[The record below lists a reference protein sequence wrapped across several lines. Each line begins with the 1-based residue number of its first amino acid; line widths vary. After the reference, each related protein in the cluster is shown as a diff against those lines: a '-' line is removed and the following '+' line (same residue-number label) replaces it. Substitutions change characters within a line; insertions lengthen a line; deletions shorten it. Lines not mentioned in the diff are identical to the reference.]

1 MVVYSSIVLRG
12 IITWIVWCSC
22 IRTPVH
28 GQSFGIYFGQ
38 TATRSSQYNQMS
50 LLAGKIR
57 SNATNG
63 FLDHERMT
71 KSSSSK
77 PSKSTP
83 TPLFSILHQTLQH
96 LFEWIFSYFTFVTSK
111 NHVQEKKGNEL
122 PSLYDFVNPTTSPR
136 STTIIR
142 PVYLHAP
149 LGRNAS
155 QTSWSHSYGKQ
166 FVQSPL
172 LWYPQSLCGRPFF
185 SIAQSP
191 YESYVYNIPLSHG
204 RPFLRSH
211 PRSAFSHIP
220 YLLLLIANDFPPI
233 HPLVPLYTLLHD
245 LMM

>member
-1 MVVYSSIVLRG
+1 MNSSIVLHG
-12 IITWIVWCSC
+12 IITWTVWCSC

-38 TATRSSQYNQMS
+38 TATRSSQYNHMS

-63 FLDHERMT
+63 FLDHDRMT

-83 TPLFSILHQTLQH
+83 TPTPFSVLQTLQQ

-122 PSLYDFVNPTTSPR
+122 PSLYDFVNPTTSSR

-142 PVYLHAP
+142 PVYLHALP
-149 LGRNAS
+149 RKNAS

-166 FVQSPL
+166 VVHSPF
-172 LWYPQSLCGRPFF
+172 LWYPQSLYGRPFL

-211 PRSAFSHIP
+211 PRSVFPHIP
-220 YLLLLIANDFPPI
+220 YLLLLIANFPTI
-233 HPLVPLYTLLHD
+233 HPLLPLHTSS
-245 LMM
+245 